1 MAAPPSAS
9 GRPQWQR
16 VDGVL
21 LLDKPVGLSS
31 NTALQR
37 ARRLLLAE
45 KAGHTGTLDPLA
57 SGLLPLCFGEA
68 TKFAQALL
76 DAPKRYTATIRFGT
90 ATTTGDAEGEVV
102 ARGPEHVERDALEQ
116 VLRAFVGP
124 RTQVPPR
131 YAALKHDGRA
141 YYDYARAGVEI
152 PREPRAIHLHAL
164 ALRSLEGP
172 LAVIDVECSKGT
184 YVRVLAE
191 EIGAALGTCAHLAA
205 LRRTGTGGFDVD
217 DADHAGGPAGPRSRR
232 ARAPADAGGRAR
244 GRAAAPRP
252 LRTSRRRRC
261 ATGGRSRTRAPPCV
275 RAYDPAGR
283 LVGVLERDGGWLK
296 ARRLLRTDA

>member
-1 MAAPPSAS
+1 MAAPPPA
-9 GRPQWQR
+9 RVRLQWHR

-68 TKFAQALL
+68 TKFAQTLL
-76 DAPKRYTATIRFGT
+76 DAPKRYSATIRFG
-90 ATTTGDAEGEVV
+90 ASTTTGDAEGEVV
-102 ARGPEHVERDALEQ
+102 ARGPEHVDRSALEQ
-116 VLRAFVGP
+116 VLGAFVGP

-131 YAALKHDGRA
+131 YAALKHEGRA
-141 YYDYARAGVEI
+141 YYDYARAGIEI
-152 PREPRAIHLHAL
+152 PREPRAVHLHAI
-164 ALRSLEGP
+164 ALRSLEGA

-205 LRRTGTGGFDVD
+205 LRRTGTGGFRVEDAVTLEALQDLDPAARERRLMPVD
-217 DADHAGGPAGPRSRR
+217 ALVAALPRLDLS
-232 ARAPADAGGRAR
+232 GEQ
-244 GRAAAPRP
+244 AAAVRHGRP
-252 LRTSRRRRC
+252 IPC
-261 ATGGRSRTRAPPCV
+261 AGAPCV

-283 LVGVLERDGGWLK
+283 LIGVLERDGGWLK
-296 ARRLLRTDA
+296 ARRLLRTDN